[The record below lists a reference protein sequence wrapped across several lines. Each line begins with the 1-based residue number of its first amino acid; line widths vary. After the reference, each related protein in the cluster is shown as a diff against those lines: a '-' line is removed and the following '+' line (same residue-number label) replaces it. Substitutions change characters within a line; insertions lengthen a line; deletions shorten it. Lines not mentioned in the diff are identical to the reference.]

1 MLSGNLNLVGEYDVH
16 SPRGGNMGNRNTFLS
31 KQREWTD
38 LGADPMPDSAC
49 GLACRDA
56 CGGARPAS
64 GL

>member
-1 MLSGNLNLVGEYDVH
+1 
-16 SPRGGNMGNRNTFLS
+16 MGNRNTFLS